1 MKKKYIN
8 PTAQAIQLEINPLL
22 DNPYSVQNYDEQ
34 TEDPVAGDTGGN
46 QGGGSGSKGFSISND
61 GPEYDEEL

>member
-8 PTAQAIQLEINPLL
+8 PTAQAIQLEINPPLC
-22 DNPYSVQNYDEQ
+22 DVQSYENVPGEN
-34 TEDPVAGDTGGN
+34 VGGN
-46 QGGGSGSKGFSISND
+46 TTPSTPSKGFSISND

>member
-22 DNPYSVQNYDEQ
+22 DNPYSVENYDDQPE
-34 TEDPVAGDTGGN
+34 EPVAGDKTTP
-46 QGGGSGSKGFSISND
+46 SKGFSISND

>member
-22 DNPYSVQNYDEQ
+22 QNVLSPNTDQEQ
-34 TEDPVAGDTGGN
+34 TVDGN
-46 QGGGSGSKGFSISND
+46 SSGGGGSKGFIISND
-61 GPEYDEEL
+61 EPEYDEEL

>member
-22 DNPYSVQNYDEQ
+22 QTVHSLNKDEEQ
-34 TEDPVAGDTGGN
+34 TTPSKEHSIGN
-46 QGGGSGSKGFSISND
+46 D
-61 GPEYDEEL
+61 EPEYDEEL

>member
-22 DNPYSVQNYDEQ
+22 DIIVQSTNTDEEQ
-34 TEDPVAGDTGGN
+34 TVPTPPP
-46 QGGGSGSKGFSISND
+46 SKGFSISND
-61 GPEYDEEL
+61 EPEYDEES

>member
-22 DNPYSVQNYDEQ
+22 EIIVQSP
-34 TEDPVAGDTGGN
+34 TEEKEDIGG
-46 QGGGSGSKGFSISND
+46 KEHSISND

>member
-22 DNPYSVQNYDEQ
+22 NNDVQSPYKDDEH
-34 TEDPVAGDTGGN
+34 TGG
-46 QGGGSGSKGFSISND
+46 GDKTPSKGFIIGND
-61 GPEYDEEL
+61 EPEYDEEL

>member
-22 DNPYSVQNYDEQ
+22 DNDHSVQPL
-34 TEDPVAGDTGGN
+34 DPQPEKPEGGDSN
-46 QGGGSGSKGFSISND
+46 PSKGFSISND

>member
-1 MKKKYIN
+1 MKKKYNN

-22 DNPYSVQNYDEQ
+22 LEATVQS
-34 TEDPVAGDTGGN
+34 TEEVEEENVAGDKTP
-46 QGGGSGSKGFSISND
+46 SKGFSISND

>member
-22 DNPYSVQNYDEQ
+22 DNDHSVQPYDPQQEKP
-34 TEDPVAGDTGGN
+34 EGGDNPTPG
-46 QGGGSGSKGFSISND
+46 KGFSIGND

>member
-22 DNPYSVQNYDEQ
+22 NDVQSPAQGLNDVQSPAQGSEN
-34 TEDPVAGDTGGN
+34 TGG
-46 QGGGSGSKGFSISND
+46 GDKTPSKGFSISND

>member
-22 DNPYSVQNYDEQ
+22 DFAVQSTNTDQEY
-34 TEDPVAGDTGGN
+34 TGG
-46 QGGGSGSKGFSISND
+46 GDKPITPSKGFGIGND
-61 GPEYDEEL
+61 EPEYDEEL

>member
-22 DNPYSVQNYDEQ
+22 LDTTVQNP
-34 TEDPVAGDTGGN
+34 TEGPGSNV
-46 QGGGSGSKGFSISND
+46 GGGKEHIISND
-61 GPEYDEEL
+61 EPEYDEEL

>member
-22 DNPYSVQNYDEQ
+22 NDVQSPYKDQEH
-34 TEDPVAGDTGGN
+34 TEGGDKTTP
-46 QGGGSGSKGFSISND
+46 SKGFIISND
-61 GPEYDEEL
+61 EPEYDEEL

>member
-8 PTAQAIQLEINPLL
+8 PTAQAIQLETNPLL
-22 DNPYSVQNYDEQ
+22 QTVQSAGQ
-34 TEDPVAGDTGGN
+34 EDSNV
-46 QGGGSGSKGFSISND
+46 GGGKEHIISND

>member
-22 DNPYSVQNYDEQ
+22 NDVQSLDPQPEKPEGGDSNP
-34 TEDPVAGDTGGN
+34 
-46 QGGGSGSKGFSISND
+46 SKGFSISND
-61 GPEYDEEL
+61 EPEYDEEL

>member
-22 DNPYSVQNYDEQ
+22 DTVQSL
-34 TEDPVAGDTGGN
+34 DPQPGTNVGN
-46 QGGGSGSKGFSISND
+46 GKEHSISND

>member
-22 DNPYSVQNYDEQ
+22 DTIQSPGVAPVQ
-34 TEDPVAGDTGGN
+34 PVGN
-46 QGGGSGSKGFSISND
+46 GKEHIISND

>member
-22 DNPYSVQNYDEQ
+22 DNTVQPL
-34 TEDPVAGDTGGN
+34 DPQPGTN
-46 QGGGSGSKGFSISND
+46 IPSKEHIISND

>member
-22 DNPYSVQNYDEQ
+22 DTIQSPAQGSGTDLG
-34 TEDPVAGDTGGN
+34 GDTGGN
-46 QGGGSGSKGFSISND
+46 QGNGSKGFGIGND
-61 GPEYDEEL
+61 EPEYDEEL

>member
-22 DNPYSVQNYDEQ
+22 NDVQSMGESGSN
-34 TEDPVAGDTGGN
+34 V
-46 QGGGSGSKGFSISND
+46 GGGKEHSISND
-61 GPEYDEEL
+61 EPEYDEEL

>member
-22 DNPYSVQNYDEQ
+22 NDVQSPAQ
-34 TEDPVAGDTGGN
+34 GPGQTGG
-46 QGGGSGSKGFSISND
+46 GDKTPSKGFSISND

>member
-22 DNPYSVQNYDEQ
+22 NTVQSTNTDQEY
-34 TEDPVAGDTGGN
+34 TGG
-46 QGGGSGSKGFSISND
+46 GDKTPSKGFSIGND
-61 GPEYDEEL
+61 EPEYNEEL

>member
-22 DNPYSVQNYDEQ
+22 DTVQSPAHGTEQ
-34 TEDPVAGDTGGN
+34 TIGDNPTPG
-46 QGGGSGSKGFSISND
+46 KGFSIGND
-61 GPEYDEEL
+61 EPEYDEEL

>member
-22 DNPYSVQNYDEQ
+22 NDVQSL
-34 TEDPVAGDTGGN
+34 DPQPGQTGG
-46 QGGGSGSKGFSISND
+46 GDKPTPSKGFSIGND
-61 GPEYDEEL
+61 EPEYDEEL

>member
-22 DNPYSVQNYDEQ
+22 QNVLSPGQESGQ
-34 TEDPVAGDTGGN
+34 TGGDKP
-46 QGGGSGSKGFSISND
+46 SKGFSIGND

>member
-22 DNPYSVQNYDEQ
+22 DNDHSVQPYDPQQEN
-34 TEDPVAGDTGGN
+34 TGG
-46 QGGGSGSKGFSISND
+46 GDKTPSKGFSISND

>member
-8 PTAQAIQLEINPLL
+8 PTAQAIQLEINPPLC
-22 DNPYSVQNYDEQ
+22 DVQSYEEQ
-34 TEDPVAGDTGGN
+34 PGETVTGG
-46 QGGGSGSKGFSISND
+46 KGHSISND

>member
-22 DNPYSVQNYDEQ
+22 DNPYSVENYDEQ
-34 TEDPVAGDTGGN
+34 TEEPVAGDTGGN
-46 QGGGSGSKGFSISND
+46 QGSGSKGFIIGND
-61 GPEYDEEL
+61 AEYDEEL

>member
-22 DNPYSVQNYDEQ
+22 DNDHSVQPL
-34 TEDPVAGDTGGN
+34 DPQPEKPEGGD
-46 QGGGSGSKGFSISND
+46 QGSGSKGFSISND

>member
-22 DNPYSVQNYDEQ
+22 QNVLSPGQESSN
-34 TEDPVAGDTGGN
+34 V
-46 QGGGSGSKGFSISND
+46 GGGKEHSISND

>member
-22 DNPYSVQNYDEQ
+22 DNVQSVQNL
-34 TEDPVAGDTGGN
+34 DPQPGENVGGN
-46 QGGGSGSKGFSISND
+46 TTPSKGFSISND

>member
-22 DNPYSVQNYDEQ
+22 DNVQSVQNL
-34 TEDPVAGDTGGN
+34 DPQPGENVGGN
-46 QGGGSGSKGFSISND
+46 SGGGGSNSKGFSISND
-61 GPEYDEEL
+61 GPEYDEES

>member
-22 DNPYSVQNYDEQ
+22 NDVQSPAQGSEN
-34 TEDPVAGDTGGN
+34 TGG
-46 QGGGSGSKGFSISND
+46 GDKTPSKGFSISND

>member
-22 DNPYSVQNYDEQ
+22 NDVQSLDPQPGQTGGGDNPTPS
-34 TEDPVAGDTGGN
+34 TP
-46 QGGGSGSKGFSISND
+46 SKGFSIGND

>member
-22 DNPYSVQNYDEQ
+22 DFIVQSTETKPEQ
-34 TEDPVAGDTGGN
+34 TIGDNPTP
-46 QGGGSGSKGFSISND
+46 STPSKGFSISND

>member
-22 DNPYSVQNYDEQ
+22 NTVQSPAQGSEKPVGGDN
-34 TEDPVAGDTGGN
+34 
-46 QGGGSGSKGFSISND
+46 SKGFSISND
-61 GPEYDEEL
+61 EPEYDEEL

>member
-22 DNPYSVQNYDEQ
+22 NDVQSPAHGTEQ
-34 TEDPVAGDTGGN
+34 PIGN
-46 QGGGSGSKGFSISND
+46 GKEHIISND
-61 GPEYDEEL
+61 EPEYDEEL